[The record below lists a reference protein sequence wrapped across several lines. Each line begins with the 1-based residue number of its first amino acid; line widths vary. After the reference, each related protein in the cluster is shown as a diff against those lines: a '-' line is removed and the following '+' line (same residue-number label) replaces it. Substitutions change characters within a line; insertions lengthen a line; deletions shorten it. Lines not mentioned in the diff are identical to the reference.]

1 MIIGK
6 NFWPAVTKHLQATAV
21 VLMLSSSL
29 AFAQTT
35 TTLGGSITDATGGA
49 IPKATV
55 TATSNGSGK
64 AFTTTTDAAGHF
76 TVAVPAGTYTLE
88 VTAPGFAIAAKQ
100 ATVATDGSA
109 AITVVLSVNAASDS
123 VEVEA
128 NAVGS
133 VAAALAPMDALLGET
148 SAHTEI
154 TSAFI
159 NNFENPIADYGEIVQ
174 MAPATFTLSSD
185 GVGLGQSKTYFRGF
199 PDGDY
204 DIKFDGIPWTD
215 TNSVSHHSWSFFPAQ
230 TIGGVDFDRSPGTAS
245 TVGFA
250 PFGGSINL
258 LSKDVSPVQNLR
270 ASVSA
275 GSFDTYLYD
284 LQYDSGPF
292 GPGKKLN
299 LTSDVHHMQS
309 HGFQTWNNQNQ
320 NAGGLKIE
328 WRLSPKTIL
337 TGYSGVVWLDSNTP
351 NFSATRC
358 QMYGNSPTGAY
369 AACPT
374 GAGFFTGAGINFLNT
389 NNSDPNLYTDAKYN
403 TYHVP
408 TDFEYVGLHKELP
421 KGFTVDIKPYTYS
434 YNNSEFYSNATT
446 ITELP
451 KSSFTGGTYL
461 GLPVAPCNVQVVKSG
476 VSALPCAVDKYNSY
490 RQYGEASQ
498 ISQVSKFGILRTGLF
513 YNWSTTD
520 RHQYP
525 TDPLT
530 GWTDQPLP
538 NFKEQYKE
546 NTYQPFVEYEF
557 HITNKFSVTPG
568 VKFSYF
574 NINTKQ
580 YADNGKTIG
589 GLGTNN
595 PASFITNGGS
605 YFATLPSGVANYRI
619 RSNWSVFAQTAKG
632 TIMPP
637 SNVFDFT
644 QGPNGTPVETLPKQ
658 QKNTTYE
665 AGTVFKLKNLTFDFD
680 YFHVF
685 FENSY
690 SSVTDTTT
698 GEPVYYLQPSSI
710 TQGIEGE
717 SNLYF
722 GHGLSLYLNASYD
735 KGSYKGTL
743 TATCAPGTG
752 SGATACTSST
762 PTYVES
768 APSGLNIAQTPSDV
782 ETEGLTYQKGSWDL
796 GFFNKRVGT
805 YYLDSGAYHN
815 AFTITPFTLENLFFN
830 YTIRN
835 GGRFNNTKLRFGIN
849 NLWNVNNITGVSL
862 NNKAVAS
869 TFIAPSGVTYTD
881 QFNIKAQ
888 VLPSGADTVSILSG
902 RAFSLQL
909 TFGNSAK
916 R

>member
-1 MIIGK
+1 M
-6 NFWPAVTKHLQATAV
+6 
-21 VLMLSSSL
+21 
-29 AFAQTT
+29 
-35 TTLGGSITDATGGA
+35 GSI
-49 IPKATV
+49 
-55 TATSNGSGK
+55 
-64 AFTTTTDAAGHF
+64 
-76 TVAVPAGTYTLE
+76 
-88 VTAPGFAIAAKQ
+88 
-100 ATVATDGSA
+100 
-109 AITVVLSVNAASDS
+109 
-123 VEVEA
+123 
-128 NAVGS
+128 
-133 VAAALAPMDALLGET
+133 AAALAPMDALLGET

-154 TSAFI
+154 SQSFI

-245 TVGFA
+245 TIGFA

-258 LSKDVSPVQNLR
+258 LSKDLSPIQNLR

-275 GSFDTYLYD
+275 GSFNTYLYD
-284 LQYDSGPF
+284 VQYDSGPF
-292 GPGKKLN
+292 GPDKKLN
-299 LTSDVHHMQS
+299 FFADVHHMQS
-309 HGFQTWNNQNQ
+309 HGFQTENNQQQ

-328 WRLSPKTIL
+328 WRLSPRTIF

-351 NFSATRC
+351 NFNATRC
-358 QMYGNSPTGAY
+358 HMYGVPLNGSYNCLAKGSTTINLPY
-369 AACPT
+369 
-374 GAGFFTGAGINFLNT
+374 TGAGINFLNT
-389 NNSDPNLYTDAKYN
+389 NNSDPLLYLDAQYN

-408 TDFEYVGLHKELP
+408 TDFEYIGLHKELP

-434 YNNSEFYSNATT
+434 YNNSEKYTNATT
-446 ITELP
+446 ITELTSASFPATATSP
-451 KSSFTGGTYL
+451 KGTYL
-461 GLPVAPCNVQVVKSG
+461 GLPVVACSTG
-476 VSALPCAVDKYNSY
+476 ACGVDKYNSY
-490 RQYGEASQ
+490 RQYGETSQ
-498 ISQVSKFGILRTGLF
+498 LSQVSKFGILRTGLF
-513 YNWSTTD
+513 YNWSSSD

-525 TDPLT
+525 SDPLNN
-530 GWTDQPLP
+530 WARQVLP
-538 NFKEQYKE
+538 NFSEQYKE

-557 HITNKFSVTPG
+557 HITNKFSITPG

-574 NINTKQ
+574 DIGTKQ

-605 YFATLPSGVANYRI
+605 YFATLPSAVANYRL
-619 RSNWSVFAQTAKG
+619 RGNWSVFVQAAKG

-665 AGTVFKLKNLTFDFD
+665 TGTVLKLKNVTFDFD
-680 YFHVF
+680 YFHVYF
-685 FENSY
+685 QNSY
-690 SSVTDTTT
+690 SPQTDTTT

-722 GHGLSLYLNASYD
+722 GHGFSLYLNASYD
-735 KGSYKGTL
+735 HGTYKGTL
-743 TATCAPGTG
+743 AATCVAKSTG
-752 SGATACTSST
+752 CTSTT
-762 PTYVES
+762 PTYLET

-782 ETEGLTYQKGSWDL
+782 ETQGLTYQKGSWDL
-796 GFFNKRVGT
+796 GFLNKRVGT
-805 YYLDSGAYHN
+805 FYLDKGAYHN
-815 AFTITPFTLENLFFN
+815 AFTIDPFTTENLFFN

-862 NNKAVAS
+862 ATSATPAPLTVNG
-869 TFIAPSGVTYTD
+869 IAYTD
-881 QFNIKAQ
+881 QFNITGQ
-888 VLPSGADTVSILSG
+888 VAPSGQDTVSILSG

-909 TFGNSAK
+909 TFGNSVK

>member
-1 MIIGK
+1 MK
-6 NFWPAVTKHLQATAV
+6 NGFTLRLVSTVGAMA
-21 VLMLSSSL
+21 LSGAMCVAQTGSSL
-29 AFAQTT
+29 QGTVGDAS
-35 TTLGGSITDATGGA
+35 GGLIA
-49 IPKATV
+49 KATV
-55 TATSNGSGK
+55 TAKNNANSKSYTATS
-64 AFTTTTDAAGHF
+64 DAAGHF
-76 TVAVPAGTYTLE
+76 TVAVPAGNYTVT
-88 VTAPGFAIAAKQ
+88 VTAPGFSVTTQEAAVAAD
-100 ATVATDGSA
+100 ATSA
-109 AITVVLSVNAASDS
+109 LTLTLPVNNASDS
-123 VEVEA
+123 IEVEA

-154 TSAFI
+154 SQSFI

-245 TVGFA
+245 TIGFA

-258 LSKDVSPVQNLR
+258 LSKDLSPIQNLR

-275 GSFDTYLYD
+275 GSFNTYLYD
-284 LQYDSGPF
+284 VQYDSGPF
-292 GPGKKLN
+292 GPDKKLN
-299 LTSDVHHMQS
+299 LFADVHHMQS
-309 HGFQTWNNQNQ
+309 HGFQTENNQQQ

-351 NFSATRC
+351 NFNATRC
-358 QMYGNSPTGAY
+358 QMYGNSPTNLY
-369 AACPT
+369 SACPT

-389 NNSDPNLYTDAKYN
+389 NNSDPNLYTDSMYN

-408 TDFEYVGLHKELP
+408 TDFEYIGLHKELP
-421 KGFTVDIKPYTYS
+421 KGFTLDVKPYTYS
-434 YNNSEFYSNATT
+434 YNNSEYYTNATT
-446 ITELP
+446 ITEL
-451 KSSFTGGTYL
+451 SATSFPGKTYL
-461 GLPVAPCNVQVVKSG
+461 GLPVAPCNAPVTKKG
-476 VSALPCAVDKYNSY
+476 VTALPCAVDKYNSY
-490 RQYGEASQ
+490 RQYGETSQ
-498 ISQVSKFGILRTGLF
+498 FSQVSKFGILRTGLF
-513 YNWSTTD
+513 YNWSWTD
-520 RHQYP
+520 RHQFP
-525 TDPLT
+525 SDPLA
-530 GWTDQPLP
+530 GHANQALP
-538 NFKEQYKE
+538 NFAEHYYE

-557 HITNKFSVTPG
+557 HLTSKFSITPG

-574 NINTKQ
+574 NIHTTQ
-580 YADNGKTIG
+580 FADDGKTIG

-595 PASFITNGGS
+595 PASFIHNGGS
-605 YFATLPSGVANYRI
+605 YFATLPSAVANYRI
-619 RSNWSVFAQTAKG
+619 RNNWSVFVQAAKG

-665 AGTVFKLKNLTFDFD
+665 TGTVIKLKRVTFDAD
-680 YFHVF
+680 YFHIF

-690 SSVTDTTT
+690 SPVTDTST

-710 TQGIEGE
+710 TQGLEGE
-717 SNLYF
+717 SNIYF
-722 GHGLSLYLNASYD
+722 GAGLSLYLNASYD
-735 KGSYKGTL
+735 KGTYKGTL
-743 TATCAPGTG
+743 AASCATGTTG
-752 SGATACTSST
+752 CTSST
-762 PTYVES
+762 PTVTET

-782 ETEGLTYQKGSWDL
+782 ETQGLTYQKGSWDL

-815 AFTITPFTLENLFFN
+815 AFTINPFTIENLFFN

-849 NLWNVNNITGVSL
+849 NLWNVNNVTNVSL
-862 NNKAVAS
+862 GNSAAGVPFQANGLTYADAFLIQSQKAPNGTVFNNQVA
-869 TFIAPSGVTYTD
+869 
-881 QFNIKAQ
+881 
-888 VLPSGADTVSILSG
+888 PSGADTVSILSG

-909 TFGNSAK
+909 TFGNSVK